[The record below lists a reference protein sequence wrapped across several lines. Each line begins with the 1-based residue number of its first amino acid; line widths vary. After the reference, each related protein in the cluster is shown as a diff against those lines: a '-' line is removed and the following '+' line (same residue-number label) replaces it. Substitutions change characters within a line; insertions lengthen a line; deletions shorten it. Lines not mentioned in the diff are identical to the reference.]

1 MRGCTSS
8 IRLLP
13 GVQNYKGNFT
23 RLLSYIFAVKVL
35 FILGVHMNIFI
46 LVLFVLMYAGIIIFP
61 KYKPHITGLTALV
74 CVVSCTISGY
84 MVWHE
89 AFSSAINYNVVMM
102 LVGIMITVGLFS
114 DSGMPNKLADKIIS
128 KIPNAMWI
136 LVLRSVLSG
145 IISAFV
151 DNVATVL
158 MLAPIGLAVAKKVNV
173 SPIPVLISI
182 AVSSNLQGAATLVG
196 DTTSVMLAGELGMS
210 FMDFFFMDGK
220 LSIFWAVEFGLLLT
234 VPVLIF
240 IFRKNNQKFK
250 IVPEKIEVTT
260 IFPTV
265 MLLLNIASLVVCSFI
280 TIPEGFVADHINGLV
295 CMLFGLICLI
305 YHIATA
311 KKTAVEKV
319 NADGTITT
327 DFIGGKKEA
336 AKTVFGAIDFP
347 TVLFLIFL
355 FIIIRAV
362 NNVGIIAA
370 ISNFFA
376 SIGDKNIFLLYTL
389 IVFGSVLIS
398 AFIDNIPYV
407 ATMLP
412 VIAGLGLTGNAQI
425 LLCFGLLCGATL
437 GGNITPVGAS
447 ANVVAIGML
456 NKEGYK
462 VKSSDFFKI
471 GIPFT
476 LVAVLGGYLLIWLV
490 WGI

>member
-1 MRGCTSS
+1 M
-8 IRLLP
+8 
-13 GVQNYKGNFT
+13 K
-23 RLLSYIFAVKVL
+23 
-35 FILGVHMNIFI
+35 IFI
-46 LVLFVLMYAGIIIFP
+46 LILFVLMYIGIIVFP
-61 KYKPHITGLTALV
+61 KYKPHITGTTALIAV
-74 CVVSCTISGY
+74 ASCVISKD
-84 MVWHE
+84 MLWHE

-102 LVGIMITVGLFS
+102 LLGIMITVGLFS
-114 DSGMPNKLADKIIS
+114 ESGMPNKLADKIIS

-136 LVLRSVLSG
+136 LVLLSVLSG

-158 MLAPIGLAVAKKVNV
+158 MLAPIGLAVAKKVNI

-182 AVSSNLQGAATLVG
+182 SVSSNLQGAATLVG

-220 LSIFWAVEFGLLLT
+220 LSIFWAVELGMLLT
-234 VPVLIF
+234 IPVLIF
-240 IFRKNNQKFK
+240 IFRKNNQR
-250 IVPEKIEVTT
+250 ISITPEKIQVTT

-265 MLLLNIASLVVCSFI
+265 MLVLNIACLVVCSFVS
-280 TIPEGFVADHINGLV
+280 IPNAFIADHINGLV
-295 CMLFGLICLI
+295 CMFFGIVCLI
-305 YHIATA
+305 YHVATA
-311 KKTAVEKV
+311 KRQAIENV
-319 NADGTITT
+319 NEDGSTIT

-336 AKTVFGAIDFP
+336 VKTVLGTIDFP
-347 TVLFLIFL
+347 TVLFLVFL

-362 NNVGIIAA
+362 NNVGIIAD
-370 ISNFFA
+370 ISSFFA
-376 SIGDKNIFLLYTL
+376 SIGAKNIFLLYTL

-476 LVAVLGGYLLIWLV
+476 LVAVLGGYALIWFV
-490 WGI
+490 FGI

>member
-1 MRGCTSS
+1 M
-8 IRLLP
+8 
-13 GVQNYKGNFT
+13 Q
-23 RLLSYIFAVKVL
+23 
-35 FILGVHMNIFI
+35 IFI
-46 LVLFVLMYAGIIIFP
+46 LILFVLTYVGIIAVP
-61 KYKPHITGLTALV
+61 KYKPHITGVAALI
-74 CVVSCTISGY
+74 CAVSCAISGD
-84 MVWHE
+84 MLWHE
-89 AFSSAINYNVVMM
+89 AFSNAINYNVVMM

-114 DSGMPNKLADKIIS
+114 ESGMPNKLADKIIS

-136 LVLRSVLSG
+136 LVLLSVLSG

-158 MLAPIGLAVAKKVNV
+158 MLVPIGLAVAKKVNV

-220 LSIFWAVEFGLLLT
+220 ISIFWAVELGMLLT

-240 IFRKNNQKFK
+240 IFRKNNQK
-250 IVPEKIEVTT
+250 VQIESEPVQVTT
-260 IFPTV
+260 IFPTI
-265 MLLLNIASLVVCSFI
+265 MLILNIACLVACSFVK
-280 TIPEGFVADHINGLV
+280 IPEGFVSEHINGLV
-295 CMLFGLICLI
+295 CMLFGVICFI
-305 YHIATA
+305 YHIVTA
-311 KKTAVEKV
+311 KKQAVEKTLE
-319 NADGTITT
+319 DGTVSTE
-327 DFIGGKKEA
+327 FISTKKQA
-336 AKTVFGAIDFP
+336 VKTVFSTIDYP
-347 TVLFLIFL
+347 TVLFLVFL

-362 NNVGIIAA
+362 DRVGIIAD
-370 ISNFFA
+370 ISSFFGA
-376 SIGDKNIFLLYTL
+376 IGDKNIFLLYTL

-412 VIAGLGLTGNAQI
+412 VIAGLGLTGNLQT

-456 NKEGYK
+456 GKEGYK

-476 LVAVLGGYLLIWLV
+476 MVAVLAGYLFIWLV

>member
-1 MRGCTSS
+1 MK
-8 IRLLP
+8 ILVL
-13 GVQNYKGNFT
+13 
-23 RLLSYIFAVKVL
+23 VL
-35 FILGVHMNIFI
+35 FILMY
-46 LVLFVLMYAGIIIFP
+46 VLIIALP
-61 KYKPHITGLTALV
+61 KYKTAITGLTALIV
-74 CVVSCTISGY
+74 TVACVISGD
-84 MVWHE
+84 MIWHE
-89 AFSSAINYNVVMM
+89 AVTGAINYNVVMM

-114 DSGMPNKLADKIIS
+114 ESNMPNKLADKIIS

-136 LVLRSVLSG
+136 LILLSILSG
-145 IISAFV
+145 VISAFV

-158 MLAPIGLAVAKKVNV
+158 MLAPIGLAVAKKTGV

-210 FMDFFFMDGK
+210 FMDFFFMDGRW
-220 LSIFWAVEFGLLLT
+220 SIFWAVELGMLLT

-240 IFRKNNQKFK
+240 IFRKNNKKFK
-250 IVPEKIEVTT
+250 IEPEQINVTT
-260 IFPTV
+260 LFPTY
-265 MLLLNIASLVVCSFI
+265 MLILNILCLVLCSFI
-280 TIPEGFVADHINGLV
+280 NIPQGFFADHINGLV
-295 CMLFGLICLI
+295 CLAFGIICLV
-305 YHIATA
+305 YHLLTA
-311 KKTAVEKV
+311 KKREGGLKQSAKEI
-319 NADGTITT
+319 AGTI
-327 DFIGGKKEA
+327 DY
-336 AKTVFGAIDFP
+336 P
-347 TVLFLIFL
+347 TVLFLTFL

-362 NNVGIIAA
+362 SNVGIIAD
-370 ISNFFA
+370 ISAFFA
-376 SIGDKNIFLLYTL
+376 SIGSQNIFLLYTL

-412 VIAGLGLTGNAQI
+412 VIAALGHGGTTQT
-425 LLCFGLLCGATL
+425 LLGFGLLCGATL

-476 LVAVLGGYLLIWLV
+476 LVAVLGGYAFIWLT